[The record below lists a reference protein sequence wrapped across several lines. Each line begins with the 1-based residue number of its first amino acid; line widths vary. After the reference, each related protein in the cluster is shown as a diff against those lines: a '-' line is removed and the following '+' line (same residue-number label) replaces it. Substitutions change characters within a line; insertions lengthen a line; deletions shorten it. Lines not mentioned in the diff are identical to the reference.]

1 VGNALVELLQLGP
14 QTSPPSSPPGPLML
28 RSLHAEAPNLITP
41 GTISPPPNPPGTIRL
56 TRSAP
61 DASGRWTLYL
71 LIPYSPA
78 EEGSFVL
85 RLTDPLARRSTVSF

>member
-1 VGNALVELLQLGP
+1 
-14 QTSPPSSPPGPLML
+14 ML

-41 GTISPPPNPPGTIRL
+41 GTISPPPTPPGTIRL
-56 TRSAP
+56 TRSAS
-61 DASGRWTLYL
+61 DASGRWTLYM

-85 RLTDPLARRSTVSF
+85 RLTDPLARQSTVSF